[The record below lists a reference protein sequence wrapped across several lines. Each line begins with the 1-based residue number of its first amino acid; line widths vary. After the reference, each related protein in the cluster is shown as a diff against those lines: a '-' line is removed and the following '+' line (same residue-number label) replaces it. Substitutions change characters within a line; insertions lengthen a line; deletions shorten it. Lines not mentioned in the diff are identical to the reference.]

1 MLWSYLL
8 VDTRVFN
15 NSIVTVDSYPDCSSK
30 VNLVHNMEATN
41 GLAHL
46 LELSCL
52 ECDWTKSF
60 WTSKKIDKN
69 IDGCKTRGKSGFDVN
84 TRSFIAMREIGK
96 GYTALK
102 ILFGYMN
109 ISPPMTSK
117 TFSDI
122 QDNVIPSYKSNR
134 SKYQKCR

>member
-1 MLWSYLL
+1 MDWKDY
-8 VDTRVFN
+8 DN
-15 NSIVTVDSYPDCSSK
+15 IEDK
-30 VNLVHNMEATN
+30 N

-69 IDGCKTRGKSGFDVN
+69 IDGCKTRGKSVFDVN
-84 TRSFIAMREIGK
+84 TRSDIAMKEIGE

-102 ILFGYMN
+102 TLCGYTN

-122 QDNVIPSYKSNR
+122 QDNNVIPSYIKATEVNM
-134 SKYQKCR
+134 KVV